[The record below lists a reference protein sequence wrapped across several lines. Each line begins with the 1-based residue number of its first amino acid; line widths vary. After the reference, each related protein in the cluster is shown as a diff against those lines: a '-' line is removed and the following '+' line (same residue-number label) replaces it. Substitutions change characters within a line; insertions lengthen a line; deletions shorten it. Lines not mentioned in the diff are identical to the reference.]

1 MTKHLRLI
9 MLSLLA
15 MICMGGY
22 SQSDELYK
30 TLSFPDENKV
40 NNGKGNNNYVSVW
53 NAKIGTDSWRITNFN
68 NNNWANSWS
77 YIKCGRE
84 KYTSKAKI
92 ETNTSLDAEISK
104 IEVTYGKTTKVDKV
118 LDYYLLV
125 ASDRDFTKNVE
136 KIQGKLKETKS
147 ETTDVFI
154 ITSPAKGRYFRL
166 YYDLDKTGAN
176 GNIQI
181 NKIDYYKK
189 SDKADSQ
196 IKFNEAAKEVE
207 LKTEMMSLSD
217 LISNPNKLPL
227 TYSTSDKETAEEL
240 DGTLLLYK
248 TGKVTVTASFA
259 GNDTYAATSTSM
271 ELTIVDNRLDAG
283 ISFAK
288 DSYTAGI
295 AKGTFNGAELVKPE
309 GLEVAYEITH
319 NTEGVSIAQDGTVTY
334 PAVEAT
340 YTVTAK
346 FAGNDTYKP
355 ATATYTLNVVDNR
368 QDAGIQFAKDSYT
381 ADIAQG
387 TFNGAELVK
396 PEGLEV
402 AYEITHNT
410 EGVSIAQDG
419 TVTYPAVEATY
430 TVTAKFAGND
440 TYKPATATY
449 TLNVVDPNFEIQ
461 TIEFVAGVD
470 KGTGASTGSIK
481 DDMISKGIV
490 TVSSTRA
497 CLGLGGYYA
506 FYKPVTSNE
515 GIHTINTRMGTIT
528 KIAFEAGNGKE
539 PSKATFTEG
548 TYTKDNDG
556 TKNYTWTGSEKTIN
570 FTVTDGTY
578 YSKITVTVKVPV
590 AKDYTL
596 DENSVNTIEAY
607 ENANVTLKRTFF
619 HDNAWNTLCLP
630 FDVDANEVATA
641 FAGAEIREIDHS
653 QCKDNTIQFVPATEI
668 KAGVPYIIKW
678 NENVAEAKPFEKT
691 FEGVTLV
698 AEPKPVKVNND
709 ITFTGFYNKTTADK
723 LGTSVAAVGAGSKL
737 FKVVGEGEMKGF
749 RAAFVLNP
757 TAQLSAFNVVIDGV
771 TNGIEDLVIDGVKA
785 NGRVYNL
792 NGQYVGNSLNGL
804 QPGLY
809 IQNGKKIV
817 VK

>member
-15 MICMGGY
+15 MICLGGY
-22 SQSDELYK
+22 AQSDELYK
-30 TLSFPDENKV
+30 TLSFPDENTASNKR
-40 NNGKGNNNYVSVW
+40 NNYTSVW
-53 NAKIGTDSWRITNFN
+53 IARIGTDYWKIANFN
-68 NNNWANSWS
+68 NKNWENWS
-77 YIKCGRE
+77 YIRCGRE
-84 KYTSKAKI
+84 KATSKAEI
-92 ETNTSLDAEISK
+92 QTNTSLDAEISK
-104 IEVTYGKTTKVDKV
+104 IEVTYGKTTKVNKV
-118 LDYYLLV
+118 LEYYLLI

-136 KIQGKLKETKS
+136 KIQGKLEENGS
-147 ETTDVFI
+147 VTTDVFI
-154 ITSPAKGRYFRL
+154 IPSPAKGRYFKL
-166 YYDLDKTGAN
+166 CYNLDKTGEN
-176 GNIQI
+176 GCIQI
-181 NKIDYYKK
+181 NKIDYFKK
-189 SDKADSQ
+189 SDKTDSQ
-196 IKFNEAAKEVE
+196 INFKEAAKEVE
-207 LKTEMMSLSD
+207 LNTEMLSLSD
-217 LISNPNKLPL
+217 LIDNPNKLPL

-259 GNDTYAATSTSM
+259 GDDTYAATSTSM
-271 ELTIVDNRLDAG
+271 ELTIVDNR
-283 ISFAK
+283 
-288 DSYTAGI
+288 
-295 AKGTFNGAELVKPE
+295 
-309 GLEVAYEITH
+309 
-319 NTEGVSIAQDGTVTY
+319 
-334 PAVEAT
+334 
-340 YTVTAK
+340 
-346 FAGNDTYKP
+346 
-355 ATATYTLNVVDNR
+355 
-368 QDAGIQFAKDSYT
+368 QDAGIQFAKASYT

-396 PEGLEV
+396 PEGINKVIYTISPES
-402 AYEITHNT
+402 
-410 EGVSIAQDG
+410 EGVSIAEDG
-419 TVTYPAVEATY
+419 TVTYPAVEAIY

-440 TYKPATATY
+440 TYKPATASY

-497 CLGLGGYYA
+497 CLGFGGYYA

-607 ENANVTLKRTFF
+607 ENANVTLKRTFYK
-619 HDNAWNTLCLP
+619 DGEWNTLCLP
-630 FDVDANEVATA
+630 FAVADAKTAFDRAELREVDTKKSNGNTIVFKEATA
-641 FAGAEIREIDHS
+641 IEAG
-653 QCKDNTIQFVPATEI
+653 K
-668 KAGVPYIIKW
+668 PYLIKW
-678 NENVAEAKPFEKT
+678 ANSSTEAVDVEKK

-698 AEPKPVKVNND
+698 ATATPVVVKEGGISFN
-709 ITFTGFYNKTTADK
+709 GFYKMTAASE
-723 LGTSVAAVGAGSKL
+723 LGGASVAAIGAGNKL
-737 FKVVGEGEMKGF
+737 FKVTEGKMKGF
-749 RAAFVLNP
+749 RAAFVLSSGVQQ
-757 TAQLSAFNVVIDGV
+757 AAINVVIDG
-771 TNGIEDLVIDGVKA
+771 TATGIEDLVIDGVKA

>member
-1 MTKHLRLI
+1 MPG
-9 MLSLLA
+9 
-15 MICMGGY
+15 GGY

-30 TLSFPDENKV
+30 TLSFPDGNQENNKV
-40 NNGKGNNNYVSVW
+40 TAYDKEW
-53 NAKIGTDSWRITNFN
+53 TAKIGTDTWTIENFN
-68 NNNWANSWS
+68 NNNWNWS
-77 YIKCGRE
+77 SIKCGSRNFASTASIATDTDLGAAIT
-84 KYTSKAKI
+84 KVVVK
-92 ETNTSLDAEISK
+92 
-104 IEVTYGKTTKVDKV
+104 YGKVGNAKNIKAC
-118 LDYYLLV
+118 YLLV
-125 ASDRDFTKNVE
+125 ASDANFQNNVVRKSTTQLTTKTT
-136 KIQGKLKETKS
+136 ET
-147 ETTDVFI
+147 VFI
-154 ITSPAKGRYFRL
+154 ITEPALGRYFKVVYEL
-166 YYDLDKTGAN
+166 TKATSN
-176 GNIQI
+176 GFVEIKNVE
-181 NKIDYYKK
+181 YYKK

-217 LISNPNKLPL
+217 LISNPHNLPL

-240 DGTLLLYK
+240 DGSLHLHK
-248 TGKVTVTASFA
+248 TGKVTVTASFT
-259 GNDTYAATSTSM
+259 GDDTYAATSTSM

-295 AKGTFNGAELVKPE
+295 AKGTFNEAELVNPKVL
-309 GLEVAYEITH
+309 GVKYEITPT
-319 NTEGVSIAQDGTVTY
+319 TEGVSIAQDGTVTY

-340 YTVTAK
+340 YTVAAK
-346 FAGNDTYKP
+346 FAGND
-355 ATATYTLNVVDNR
+355 
-368 QDAGIQFAKDSYT
+368 I
-381 ADIAQG
+381 
-387 TFNGAELVK
+387 
-396 PEGLEV
+396 
-402 AYEITHNT
+402 
-410 EGVSIAQDG
+410 
-419 TVTYPAVEATY
+419 
-430 TVTAKFAGND
+430 
-440 TYKPATATY
+440 YKPATATY

-497 CLGLGGYYA
+497 CLGLKDYYA
-506 FYKPVTSNE
+506 FYRPVSPNK

-596 DENSVNTIEAY
+596 DENSVNPIEAY
-607 ENANVTLKRTFF
+607 ENANVTLTRTFYK
-619 HDNAWNTLCLP
+619 DGGWNTLCLP
-630 FDVDANEVATA
+630 FAVNATDFEGAEVREVDVTQSSENTIVFKEATTIEAGKPYLIKWAKTPNEVC
-641 FAGAEIREIDHS
+641 D
-653 QCKDNTIQFVPATEI
+653 FV
-668 KAGVPYIIKW
+668 
-678 NENVAEAKPFEKT
+678 NT

-698 AEPKPVKVNND
+698 ATATPVKVND
-709 ITFTGFYNKTTADK
+709 AITFTGFYNKATADK
-723 LGTSVAAVGAGSKL
+723 LGASVAAIGAGNKL
-737 FKVVGEGEMKGF
+737 FKVTSGEMKGF

-757 TAQLSAFNVVIDGV
+757 ATPAAGIKVVIDG
-771 TNGIEDLVIDGVKA
+771 TTTGIEDLVVDGVKA

-792 NGQYVGNSLNGL
+792 NGQYVGNSLNDL
-804 QPGLY
+804 QPGIY
-809 IQNGKKIV
+809 IQNGKKVV

>member
-15 MICMGGY
+15 MICLGGY
-22 SQSDELYK
+22 SQS
-30 TLSFPDENKV
+30 
-40 NNGKGNNNYVSVW
+40 
-53 NAKIGTDSWRITNFN
+53 
-68 NNNWANSWS
+68 
-77 YIKCGRE
+77 
-84 KYTSKAKI
+84 
-92 ETNTSLDAEISK
+92 
-104 IEVTYGKTTKVDKV
+104 EV
-118 LDYYLLV
+118 
-125 ASDRDFTKNVE
+125 DFTKETWSNPYLFE
-136 KIQGKLKETKS
+136 HYKIVGEQGGNGNKDLIPRQNDNSKDIRCYAKNKLTITSTQGKMKKIVFVLSTQGKKQCGQPTVDNGTVTRSPKS
-147 ETTDVFI
+147 GDISEVIWENPNGSASVTFTVGASNNWGTNKSKSSGQLCFDKII
-154 ITSPAKGRYFRL
+154 IT
-166 YYDLDKTGAN
+166 DLVSGKD
-176 GNIQI
+176 
-181 NKIDYYKK
+181 
-189 SDKADSQ
+189 DSE
-196 IKFNEAAKEVE
+196 IKFKEAAKEVE

-217 LISNPNKLPL
+217 LINNPHNLSL
-227 TYSTSDKETAEEL
+227 TYSTSDTDFAKVENEQL
-240 DGTLLLYK
+240 HLYK

-259 GNDTYAATSTSM
+259 GDDTYAATSTSM
-271 ELTIVDNRLDAG
+271 ELTIVDNRQVAD
-283 ISFAK
+283 IHFAK
-288 DSYTAGI
+288 DSYTADI
-295 AKGTFNGAELVKPE
+295 AKGTFNGAELLVTPH
-309 GLEVAYEITH
+309 GLEVAYEITPK
-319 NTEGVSIAQDGTVTY
+319 TEGVSIAEDGTVTY

-346 FAGNDTYKP
+346 
-355 ATATYTLNVVDNR
+355 
-368 QDAGIQFAKDSYT
+368 S
-381 ADIAQG
+381 
-387 TFNGAELVK
+387 
-396 PEGLEV
+396 
-402 AYEITHNT
+402 
-410 EGVSIAQDG
+410 
-419 TVTYPAVEATY
+419 
-430 TVTAKFAGND
+430 AGND

-470 KGTGASTGSIK
+470 KGTGASIGSIK

-506 FYKPVTSNE
+506 FYKPVASNE

-590 AKDYTL
+590 AKVYTL

-607 ENANVTLKRTFF
+607 ENANVTLKRTFYK
-619 HDNAWNTLCLP
+619 DGGWNTLCLP
-630 FDVDANEVATA
+630 FAVNATDFEGAEVREVDVTQSSENTIVFKEATTIEAGKPYLIKWAKTPNEVC
-641 FAGAEIREIDHS
+641 D
-653 QCKDNTIQFVPATEI
+653 FV
-668 KAGVPYIIKW
+668 
-678 NENVAEAKPFEKT
+678 NT

-698 AEPKPVKVNND
+698 ATATPVKVND
-709 ITFTGFYNKTTADK
+709 AITFTGFYNKATADK
-723 LGTSVAAVGAGSKL
+723 LGASVAAIGAGNKL
-737 FKVVGEGEMKGF
+737 FKVTSGEMKGF

-757 TAQLSAFNVVIDGV
+757 ATPAAGIKVVIDG
-771 TNGIEDLVIDGVKA
+771 TTTGIEDLVVDGVKA

-804 QPGLY
+804 QPGIY
-809 IQNGKKIV
+809 IQNGKKVV

>member
-15 MICMGGY
+15 MICLGGY
-22 SQSDELYK
+22 SQS
-30 TLSFPDENKV
+30 
-40 NNGKGNNNYVSVW
+40 
-53 NAKIGTDSWRITNFN
+53 
-68 NNNWANSWS
+68 
-77 YIKCGRE
+77 
-84 KYTSKAKI
+84 
-92 ETNTSLDAEISK
+92 
-104 IEVTYGKTTKVDKV
+104 EVDFTTKT
-118 LDYYLLV
+118 
-125 ASDRDFTKNVE
+125 FTNPYTFEHYNIVGE
-136 KIQGKLKETKS
+136 QG
-147 ETTDVFI
+147 
-154 ITSPAKGRYFRL
+154 G
-166 YYDLDKTGAN
+166 N
-176 GNIQI
+176 GN
-181 NKIDYYKK
+181 
-189 SDKADSQ
+189 
-196 IKFNEAAKEVE
+196 
-207 LKTEMMSLSD
+207 SD
-217 LISNPNKLPL
+217 LIPRQNEKSKDIRCYSDNKL
-227 TYSTSDKETAEEL
+227 TITSTQ
-240 DGTLLLYK
+240 
-248 TGKVTVTASFA
+248 GKMKKIVFVLSTQGKKQCGEPTVDNGTVTRNPKSGTISEVIWEDPNGYASVTFTVGA
-259 GNDTYAATSTSM
+259 KNNWGTNTKKSSGQLCFNKIIITDLVSI
-271 ELTIVDNRLDAG
+271 EDNRQDAG
-283 ISFAK
+283 IHFAK
-288 DSYTAGI
+288 DSYTADF
-295 AKGTFNGAELVKPE
+295 AKSTFNGAELVKPE
-309 GLEVAYEITH
+309 GLEVTYEITPK
-319 NTEGVSIAQDGTVTY
+319 TEGVSIAKDGTVTY

-381 ADIAQG
+381 ADIAKG
-387 TFNGAELVK
+387 TFSGAELVK

-402 AYEITHNT
+402 AYEITPKT
-410 EGVSIAQDG
+410 EGVSIAEDG

-470 KGTGASTGSIK
+470 KGTGADTNGIK

-497 CLGLGGYYA
+497 CLGLEGTNYYA
-506 FYKPVTSNE
+506 FYRPVDSNS
-515 GIHTINTRMGTIT
+515 GIHTISTRMGTVT

-570 FTVTDGTY
+570 FTVTASTY

-607 ENANVTLKRTFF
+607 ENANVTLKRTFYK
-619 HDNAWNTLCLP
+619 DGEWNTLCLP
-630 FDVDANEVATA
+630 FAVADAKTA
-641 FAGAEIREIDHS
+641 FDGAELREVDVTQS
-653 QCKDNTIQFVPATEI
+653 SENTLVFKEATTI
-668 KAGVPYIIKW
+668 KAGKPYLIKW
-678 NENVAEAKPFEKT
+678 AKTPNEVCDFVNT

-698 AEPKPVKVNND
+698 ATATPVKVND
-709 ITFTGFYNKTTADK
+709 AITFTGFYNKATADK
-723 LGTSVAAVGAGSKL
+723 LGASVAAIGAGNKL
-737 FKVVGEGEMKGF
+737 FKVTSGEMKGF

-757 TAQLSAFNVVIDGV
+757 ASPAAGIKVVIDG
-771 TNGIEDLVIDGVKA
+771 TTTGIEDLVVDGVKA

-804 QPGLY
+804 LPGIY
-809 IQNGKKIV
+809 IQNGKKVV

>member
-40 NNGKGNNNYVSVW
+40 NNSKGNNNYVSVW

-68 NNNWANSWS
+68 NNNWNNWS
-77 YIKCGRE
+77 YIKCGRSNN
-84 KYTSKAKI
+84 TSKAKI

-104 IEVTYGKTTKVDKV
+104 IIVTYGNTTKVDKV

-227 TYSTSDKETAEEL
+227 TYSTSDKGTAEEL

-259 GNDTYAATSTSM
+259 GDDTYAATSTSM
-271 ELTIVDNRLDAG
+271 ELTIVDNRQDAG
-283 ISFAK
+283 IHFAK
-288 DSYTAGI
+288 DSYTADI
-295 AKGTFNGAELVKPE
+295 AKGTFNGAELVNPNGFGVVYK
-309 GLEVAYEITH
+309 ITP
-319 NTEGVSIAQDGTVTY
+319 TTGGVSIAQDGTVTY
-334 PAVEAT
+334 PAVDAT
-340 YTVTAK
+340 YTVTA
-346 FAGNDTYKP
+346 
-355 ATATYTLNVVDNR
+355 
-368 QDAGIQFAKDSYT
+368 Q
-381 ADIAQG
+381 
-387 TFNGAELVK
+387 FNG
-396 PEGLEV
+396 
-402 AYEITHNT
+402 
-410 EGVSIAQDG
+410 D
-419 TVTYPAVEATY
+419 
-430 TVTAKFAGND
+430 D

-449 TLNVVDPNFEIQ
+449 TLNVVDPNIETR
-461 TIEFVAGVD
+461 TIEFVAGVNKSNNKQD
-470 KGTGASTGSIK
+470 VYDELNNDIITISSDRAAFGWPKEYRFYNAYESKKGETTISTK
-481 DDMISKGIV
+481 
-490 TVSSTRA
+490 
-497 CLGLGGYYA
+497 Y
-506 FYKPVTSNE
+506 
-515 GIHTINTRMGTIT
+515 GTIT
-528 KIAFEAGNGKE
+528 KIEFAHAAEKPLENLSTQVGEYKYD
-539 PSKATFTEG
+539 KT
-548 TYTKDNDG
+548 TKDAV
-556 TKNYTWTGSEKTIN
+556 WTGNSKSVL
-570 FTVTDGTY
+570 FTAKAQARA
-578 YSKITVTVKVPV
+578 SKITVTVKVPV

-607 ENANVTLKRTFF
+607 ENANVTLKRTFYK
-619 HDNAWNTLCLP
+619 DGEWNTLCLP
-630 FDVDANEVATA
+630 FAVADAKTAFDGAELREVDTEKSNGNTIVFKEATA
-641 FAGAEIREIDHS
+641 IEAG
-653 QCKDNTIQFVPATEI
+653 K
-668 KAGVPYIIKW
+668 PYLIKW
-678 NENVAEAKPFEKT
+678 AKESSDAVDFEKK

-698 AEPKPVKVNND
+698 AAATPVVVNEGISFN
-709 ITFTGFYNKTTADK
+709 GFYKMTAASE
-723 LGTSVAAVGAGSKL
+723 LGGASVAAIGAGNKL
-737 FKVVGEGEMKGF
+737 FKVTEGKMKGF
-749 RAAFVLNP
+749 RAAFVLSSGAEA
-757 TAQLSAFNVVIDGV
+757 TKYKVVIDG
-771 TNGIEDLVIDGVKA
+771 TATGIEDLVIDGVKA